1 MLGEVAKDV
10 IGNNETKITSFLEI
24 LEERVIFNRD
34 HSFSTYA
41 KISEKL
47 TFLNLWYEHVC
58 IFRVYE
64 NFAYVLREWFLTVN
78 GIRVSW
84 NLAYIT
90 IYMMLGFADC
100 HTGNIKLRKFYSRDD
115 SFSIVVRN
123 GKIFPIFMTMVLGS
137 IDVSGYSI
145 AKFKLQSV
153 RKTTETHYI
162 FMKKSWKML
171 DLLKDTQN
179 SPSALVQF
187 RTKSEKA
194 MPGSGGQE

>member
-1 MLGEVAKDV
+1 
-10 IGNNETKITSFLEI
+10 
-24 LEERVIFNRD
+24 
-34 HSFSTYA
+34 
-41 KISEKL
+41 
-47 TFLNLWYEHVC
+47 
-58 IFRVYE
+58 
-64 NFAYVLREWFLTVN
+64 
-78 GIRVSW
+78 
-84 NLAYIT
+84 
-90 IYMMLGFADC
+90 
-100 HTGNIKLRKFYSRDD
+100 
-115 SFSIVVRN
+115 
-123 GKIFPIFMTMVLGS
+123 MTMVLGS

-153 RKTTETHYI
+153 TETTETHYI